1 MKTPIPIYGGD
12 IKEKKTI
19 WVYVQKKNIS
29 FD

>member
-19 WVYVQKKNIS
+19 WVYVQKKKH
-29 FD
+29 FL